1 MDQKF
6 KHDVDIANRISDIN
20 LTQKGIL
27 EELKMMRNGDKENM
41 RMEAPKTPVKNNNV
55 GNLNITEFPET
66 PDVPV
71 KNLNKLR
78 KMTPFGDYFKN

>member
-6 KHDVDIANRISDIN
+6 KNDVNIADRINEIN
-20 LTQKGIL
+20 STQIGIL
-27 EELKMMRNGDKENM
+27 EELKMMRNDKENM
-41 RMEAPKTPVKNNNV
+41 TMKAPGTPEKLNF

-66 PDVPV
+66 PVTQKQSV
-71 KNLNKLR
+71 NKLR